1 MLPFAAT
8 IGDEDAGN
16 SGGVTP
22 FLTKLY
28 DLLLDPS
35 TEQFICWGA
44 GGQSIVINDALGLA
58 SDIIPRFWK
67 HNNLRSF
74 FRQLNTYGFQR
85 ASAHLLGKLE
95 FYHEHFV
102 RGRRDLL
109 LQIPRGRVSRKRA
122 FDETDDP
129 GSIGLQAS
137 IVAVRAR
144 ETPRSTSAA

>member
-1 MLPFAAT
+1 MAVTGRFACQTLPFAAT

-16 SGGVTP
+16 SGGVPP
-22 FLTKLY
+22 FLTNLY

-58 SDIIPRFWK
+58 SEIIPRFWK

-85 ASAHLLGKLE
+85 APAQRLSLLEVPLG
-95 FYHEHFV
+95 V
-102 RGRRDLL
+102 PQRR
-109 LQIPRGRVSRKRA
+109 
-122 FDETDDP
+122 E
-129 GSIGLQAS
+129 
-137 IVAVRAR
+137 RAR
-144 ETPRSTSAA
+144 RPGQKGGCEDK